1 MPWLLSRGAHRQMV
15 TGTSILQGSPPGK
28 RPPAPIKRKCRV
40 QPSVPPDKL
49 KREVTAGAWTCGL
62 EIRGERC
69 QHRANPRWMSPW
81 RRSQT
86 RRVDTKHES
95 EEFQKEKKRGKKAVM
110 KKHIF
115 LR

>member
-1 MPWLLSRGAHRQMV
+1 
-15 TGTSILQGSPPGK
+15 
-28 RPPAPIKRKCRV
+28 
-40 QPSVPPDKL
+40 
-49 KREVTAGAWTCGL
+49 
-62 EIRGERC
+62 
-69 QHRANPRWMSPW
+69 MSPW